1 MQAASAERRWSIS
14 STGKEKFPDL
24 DHSPSGDY
32 LTAIDASDEGATT
45 SSRTPSP
52 AKSNGITHSE
62 RCQARK
68 DHHLVWGNGYN
79 NITPPRAHGRQRS
92 LSDAFKTIRSRKAS
106 VSENAREVAEALKAP
121 VSMKIVV
128 RTSLIII
135 ILSTK
140 HASGSMPCLVLEL
153 RLDQYFFQ
161 IHS

>member
-1 MQAASAERRWSIS
+1 MSSTAAMQSANAERRWSTS

-32 LTAIDASDEGATT
+32 LTAIDATDEGATT

-52 AKSNGITHSE
+52 AKSNGILHSE
-62 RCQARK
+62 RWQARK
-68 DHHLVWGNGYN
+68 DHHLVWGNGHTN
-79 NITPPRAHGRQRS
+79 VTPPRQHGRQRS

-128 RTSLIII
+128 CTSLIMI
-135 ILSTK
+135 SSATK
-140 HASGSMPCLVLEL
+140 HRFRFYALSGT
-153 RLDQYFFQ
+153 
-161 IHS
+161 